1 MEVMQAL
8 IVVLVAL
15 FGVGVGLKLL
25 SWWKRQVA
33 LQGIDPGAIVRQR
46 RGVSMRVLVQGTRAL
61 PGMTTNKANRTTGD
75 LVLLADRF
83 VLATGR
89 GAVADLRE
97 GRGRLFTSVRC
108 TGPGRLVIEGDVP
121 NPSGNP
127 GLFRVEVM
135 LDDAREWAD
144 ALKPWVREDAEKF
157 ASI

>member
-1 MEVMQAL
+1 MEVVQAL

-15 FGVGVGLKLL
+15 FAVGVGLKLM
-25 SWWKRQVA
+25 SWWKRQAA
-33 LQGIDPGAIVRQR
+33 LSGIDPDAIVRER

-97 GRGRLFTSVRC
+97 DRGRRFTSVRC

-121 NPSGNP
+121 NPNGNP

-135 LDDAREWAD
+135 LEDAREWAD

>member
-1 MEVMQAL
+1 MEVIQAL
-8 IVVLVAL
+8 VVVLVAL

-25 SWWKRQVA
+25 SWWRRQVA
-33 LQGIDPGAIVRQR
+33 LSGIEPDQVVKER

-89 GAVADLRE
+89 GAIADLRE
-97 GRGRLFTSVRC
+97 GRGRRFTSVRC

-127 GLFRVEVM
+127 GLYRVEVM
-135 LDDAREWAD
+135 LEDATQWAE
-144 ALKPWVREDAEKF
+144 ALQPWVREDAEKF
-157 ASI
+157 ATF